1 LKTHLLNSCR
11 KVVKLLSSSKK
22 VAIIYH
28 WDCDGV
34 ASASII
40 SKLLKSKAFFHIP
53 KIGHYSLE
61 AININLLRSLK
72 PDLVLIVDYGL
83 PAKDITNLE
92 KTLST
97 KIAVID
103 HHVNEPIGGCFCN
116 PVALGL
122 SEDDYPSTS
131 WVIRELLNVKYLDL
145 YVALGLVGDLGKAIN
160 YHRLGEWVA
169 KVCKEHNLSLSEI
182 FRAAETINSCYRL
195 IDYDCIDYARITL
208 TEIGVEGVLSDN
220 VLFKKLSTVKEKLE
234 EALERVEL
242 SKDLGKVKV
251 FTLTCED
258 YFTSIIG
265 RELAYRFRNSIIVF
279 NNFVEKLGLKYVYVR
294 SYSYSLREVLSELKG
309 KGLNVGGK
317 DHVFVLTC
325 KGECDKEI
333 SMLLNTL
340 LKHVGV

>member
-1 LKTHLLNSCR
+1 LLSKCR
-11 KVVKLLSSSKK
+11 EVAKLLRNSKK

-28 WDCDGV
+28 WDSDGA

-40 SKLLKSKAFFHIP
+40 SKLLKSKVSFHIP
-53 KIGHYSLE
+53 KIGYYSLE
-61 AININLLRSLK
+61 AININLLKSLN

-83 PAKDITNLE
+83 PAKDLVSLE
-92 KTLST
+92 KALNT

-103 HHVNEPIGGCFCN
+103 HHVNEPVGGYFCN

-122 SEDDYPSTS
+122 SEDDYPSTT
-131 WVIRELLNVKYLDL
+131 WVIRELLNIKDFDL
-145 YVALGLVGDLGKAIN
+145 CIALGLIGDLGKAIN
-160 YHRLGEWVA
+160 YHRLREWVIR
-169 KVCKEHNLSLSEI
+169 VCEGHNLSLSEI
-182 FRAAETINSCYRL
+182 FRAVETVDSCYRL
-195 IDYDCIDYARITL
+195 INYNCVDYARVIL
-208 TEIGVEGVLSDN
+208 TEAGVKGVLSDN
-220 VLFKKLSTVKEKLE
+220 VLSKKLSTVKEKLKK
-234 EALERVEL
+234 ALEKVEL
-242 SKDLGKVKV
+242 SMDLGKVKV

-265 RELAYRFRNSIIVF
+265 RELAYKFRNSIIVF
-279 NNFVEKLGLKYVYVR
+279 NNFVEKIGLRYVYVR
-294 SYSYSLREVLSELKG
+294 SYSYNLREVLSKLKG

-325 KGECDKEI
+325 RRECDKEI